1 MFSIDAKLWLHKSYQ
16 IQGSLQP
23 YDPKGSSTG
32 KMVMCD
38 HDFCKSTSN
47 SPLEGCKQNMICQYN
62 VVYGDGSSTAGYYV
76 EDEVHL
82 NQMTGNLPP
91 STNASVRFG

>member
-1 MFSIDAKLWLHKSYQ
+1 
-16 IQGSLQP
+16 
-23 YDPKGSSTG
+23 
-32 KMVMCD
+32 
-38 HDFCKSTSN
+38 
-47 SPLEGCKQNMICQYN
+47 MICQYN